1 MAYTYPED
9 YLSWYIVGDR
19 LALVTSNNTSA
30 NNLYEAI
37 DETQDDGIL
46 IEYSSQPNEV
56 VNLSDVPDCDDTLH
70 TALVDYIKWKLYD
83 DRTDEAS
90 LIQGDKFRRRW
101 RRSLRLDAGR
111 DKIGGL
117 RQIAPY
123 PLA

>member
-19 LALVTSNNTSA
+19 LALVTSKNTST

-83 DRTDEAS
+83 DRADEAS
-90 LIQGDKFRRRW
+90 MIQGDKFRRRW
-101 RRSLRLDAGR
+101 RRSLRLAAGR

>member
-1 MAYTYPED
+1 MSSVNLLAKVKQLREITG
-9 YLSWYIVGDR
+9 VGFKDCKK
-19 LALVTSNNTSA
+19 
-30 NNLYEAI
+30 AI

-83 DRTDEAS
+83 DRADEAS
-90 LIQGDKFRRRW
+90 MIQGDKFRRRW

>member
-19 LALVTSNNTSA
+19 LALVTSKNTSA

-46 IEYSSQPNEV
+46 IEYSAQPNEI

-83 DRTDEAS
+83 DREGV
-90 LIQGDKFRRRW
+90 GDVHCV
-101 RRSLRLDAGR
+101 
-111 DKIGGL
+111 
-117 RQIAPY
+117 
-123 PLA
+123 

>member
-19 LALVTSNNTSA
+19 LALVTSKNTSA

-56 VNLSDVPDCDDTLH
+56 VNLSDVP
-70 TALVDYIKWKLYD
+70 YD
-83 DRTDEAS
+83 DRADEAS
-90 LIQGDKFRRRW
+90 MIQGDKFRRRW